1 MTIDKELRR
10 ANAAIRRRVK
20 PTQVPPDIK
29 IEEAME
35 YQVPYDGIDNVAVW
49 AKMMLVVIAVS
60 FFSGYFVAIFWAA
73 SRMNTGA

>member
-1 MTIDKELRR
+1 MTIDKDLRR

-29 IEEAME
+29 IEETME
-35 YQVPYDGIDNVAVW
+35 YQVPCDWIDNLAVW

-60 FFSGYFVAIFWAA
+60 FFSGYFVAIFWAT